1 MTERSLP
8 QRSES
13 VSRSTG
19 DSKSNSQ
26 VSLKL
31 SIERVSEYE
40 CSKRFSLGIFHS
52 QIATS
57 LTEITKE
64 VHPLVEQANNLA
76 SAVEKQNQF
85 LETWLDFLKVGSTK
99 LASPTENK
107 D

>member
-1 MTERSLP
+1 MSERSLP
-8 QRSES
+8 QES
-13 VSRSTG
+13 VSRSTE
-19 DSKSNSQ
+19 SSE

-31 SIERVSEYE
+31 SIER
-40 CSKRFSLGIFHS
+40 
-52 QIATS
+52 IATS

-85 LETWLDFLKVGSTK
+85 LETWLDFLKEGSTK
-99 LASPTENK
+99 LASPTESR